1 MKKTT
6 WRLKIFLL
14 AVTITALFSQCAV
27 IDKIRGKK
35 AEDKDAAE
43 LMSDGIENMNRGRY
57 KDAAADFQQI
67 KDRYPYSKYAIQAE
81 LKMADALYIQNAY
94 DLAFD
99 AYAEFEKLH
108 PKNKE
113 IPYVIFRRGLC
124 QFDQVKSFD
133 RDQGRM
139 LRAKEEFERLIRLFP
154 ADAYSQLAQ
163 QHLRECLVSL
173 SKYELYV
180 GHFYFK
186 KGKYQAALDRY
197 LYVVNTYPDMGQYQE
212 ALEYIALCRQKLA
225 EE

>member
-81 LKMADALYIQNAY
+81 LKMADALYIQKAY

-154 ADAYSQLAQ
+154 EDAYSQRAQ

-212 ALEYIALCRQKLA
+212 ALEYISLCKQKLA

>member
-1 MKKTT
+1 MKKTI
-6 WRLKIFLL
+6 WCLKAFLL

-35 AEDKDAAE
+35 AEDGNAAE
-43 LMSDGIENMNRGRY
+43 LMSDGIEKMNRGRF

-81 LKMADALYIQNAY
+81 LKMADALYIQEAY

-99 AYAEFEKLH
+99 AYTEFEKLH

-154 ADAYSQLAQ
+154 EDAYGQRAQ
-163 QHLRECLVSL
+163 QYLRECLISL

-212 ALEYIALCRQKLA
+212 ALEYISLCKQKIS

>member
-57 KDAAADFQQI
+57 KDAAAEFQQI

-81 LKMADALYIQNAY
+81 LKMADALYIQEAY

-99 AYAEFEKLH
+99 AYTEFEKLH
-108 PKNKE
+108 PKNK
-113 IPYVIFRRGLC
+113 
-124 QFDQVKSFD
+124 
-133 RDQGRM
+133 
-139 LRAKEEFERLIRLFP
+139 
-154 ADAYSQLAQ
+154 
-163 QHLRECLVSL
+163 
-173 SKYELYV
+173 
-180 GHFYFK
+180 
-186 KGKYQAALDRY
+186 
-197 LYVVNTYPDMGQYQE
+197 
-212 ALEYIALCRQKLA
+212 
-225 EE
+225 

>member
-1 MKKTT
+1 MKNTR
-6 WRLKIFLL
+6 RLKIILL
-14 AVTITALFSQCAV
+14 AVTLTALLSQCAV

-35 AEDKDAAE
+35 AEDREPAE

-57 KDAAADFQQI
+57 KAAGADFQEI
-67 KDRYPYSKYAIQAE
+67 KDRYPYSKYAVQAE
-81 LKMADALYIQNAY
+81 LKMADAFYIQEAY

-133 RDQGRM
+133 RDQSRM

-154 ADAYSQLAQ
+154 KDSYSNRAQ
-163 QHLRECLVSL
+163 QYLRECLVSL

-180 GHFYFK
+180 GHFYFAK
-186 KGKYQAALDRY
+186 SKYQAALDRY
-197 LYVVNTYPDMGQYQE
+197 LYLVNTYPDMGQHQE
-212 ALEYIALCRQKLA
+212 ALEYIAFCRQKIS

>member
-1 MKKTT
+1 
-6 WRLKIFLL
+6 LKIFLL

-81 LKMADALYIQNAY
+81 LKMADALYIQKAY

-124 QFDQVKSFD
+124 QFDQVKFFD
-133 RDQGRM
+133 RDQSRM

-154 ADAYSQLAQ
+154 QDTYSQRAQ
-163 QHLRECLVSL
+163 QHLREGLVSL
-173 SKYELYV
+173 SKYELSV

-186 KGKYQAALDRY
+186 KGQYQAALDRY

-212 ALEYIALCRQKLA
+212 ALEYISLCKQKLA